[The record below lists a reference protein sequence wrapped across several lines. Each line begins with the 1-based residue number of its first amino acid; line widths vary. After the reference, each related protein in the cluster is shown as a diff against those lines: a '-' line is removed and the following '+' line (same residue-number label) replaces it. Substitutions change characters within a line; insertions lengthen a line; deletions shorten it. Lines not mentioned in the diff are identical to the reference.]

1 MQLNAVVLPE
11 PLGPMSPRISPTCT
25 SNDTAF
31 SAVKPPKRFVS
42 SRTFSTGAA
51 ARAAAGAAR
60 RRRGGGAP
68 RWRQRIASGEDA
80 GSGRIGAAV
89 AAVLG

>member
-11 PLGPMSPRISPTCT
+11 PLGPISPRISPSCT

-31 SAVKPPKRFVS
+31 SAVKPPNRFVS

-51 ARAAAGAAR
+51 HAPRRARH
-60 RRRGGGAP
+60 RRRGGEAP

-80 GSGRIGAAV
+80 GSGRIGAEV